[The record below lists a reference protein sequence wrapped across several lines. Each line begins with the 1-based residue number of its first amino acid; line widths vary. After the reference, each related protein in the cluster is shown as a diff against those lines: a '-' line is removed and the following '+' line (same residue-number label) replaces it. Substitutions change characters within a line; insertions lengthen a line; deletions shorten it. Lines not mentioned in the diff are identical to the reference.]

1 MSQVIRKPFDRL
13 DYIFKLSVVVTLFIT
28 AAIVASDIIVPM
40 AFAALLSVVMLPLV
54 RRLER
59 KGIATSLSITLVL
72 LMTIIAL
79 SGLIWLTVDQVVG
92 LVNDL
97 PNLQVKMESFF
108 RNIQLTLR
116 EDFGISAI
124 KQTEMFSELM
134 KNVSMYLGDILV
146 TTTNT
151 ISILVQI
158 PIYIFLFLIYRHKF
172 KAFFLQLLPATKELR
187 WKKEVERV
195 LQGYIS
201 GLFLVTLIVSFLN
214 TMGLLVV
221 GIDHAIFFGILS
233 GILTVIPY
241 IGIIIGSLFPI
252 LMALITKDSIWYT
265 AGVVIVFSIV
275 QFLEGNFITPRITG
289 SKVSINALAAIV
301 ALLIG
306 GKILG
311 IAGMIL
317 SIPAIGIL
325 KIILEYSSRLKPFI
339 ILLEDTP
346 PIEMGIKT
354 KVEIAL
360 EKMDEPE
367 STSPMDTTISQ

>member
-1 MSQVIRKPFDRL
+1 MSQVIPKPFDRL

-40 AFAALLSVVMLPLV
+40 AFAALISVVMLPLV

-59 KGIATSLSITLVL
+59 KGMATSLSITLVL
-72 LMTIIAL
+72 LITIVAL

-97 PNLQVKMESFF
+97 PNLQIKMESFF

-124 KQTEMFSELM
+124 KQTEMFGELM

-158 PIYIFLFLIYRHKF
+158 PIYIFLFLIYRNKF
-172 KAFFLQLLPATKELR
+172 KAFFLQLLPAAKELR

-201 GLFLVTLIVSFLN
+201 GLFLVTLIVAFLN

-252 LMALITKDSIWYT
+252 LMALITKDSIWYA

-311 IAGMIL
+311 VAGMIL
-317 SIPAIGIL
+317 SIPAIGIV
-325 KIILEYSSRLKPFI
+325 KIILEYSPRLKPFI

-346 PIEMGIKT
+346 PVEVGIKT

-360 EKMDEPE
+360 EKMDEQEPA
-367 STSPMDTTISQ
+367 SPMDTTISQ